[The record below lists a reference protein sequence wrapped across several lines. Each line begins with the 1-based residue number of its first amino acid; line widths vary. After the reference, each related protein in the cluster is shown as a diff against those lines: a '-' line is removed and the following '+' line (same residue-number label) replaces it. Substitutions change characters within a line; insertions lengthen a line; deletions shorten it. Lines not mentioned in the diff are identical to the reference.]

1 VRGAVRSRRRLSAE
15 TVTDRTNPGGGLTGA
30 TGDLTPDDPRDA
42 LVTGERR
49 EIEDPEAR
57 AHVTWEQGR
66 NAPSQRGEVGEPGE
80 DRLEGGLTNRAE
92 RESGYASEH
101 GLSPDDPAYR
111 VEIHPPASADA
122 GSSPDAGGETR
133 LGGDAE
139 IDAQDDR
146 F

>member
-1 VRGAVRSRRRLSAE
+1 VNE
-15 TVTDRTNPGGGLTGA
+15 RTNPGGGLTGA

-66 NAPSQRGEVGEPGE
+66 NAPSQRGEVGDPGA
-80 DRLEGGLTNRAE
+80 DQLEGGLTNLAQ

-111 VEIHPPASADA
+111 IEAHPPASADA
-122 GSSPDAGGETR
+122 GTARREQGDVR
-133 LGGDAE
+133 LGGDEE
-139 IDAQDDR
+139 IEADRDR

>member
-1 VRGAVRSRRRLSAE
+1 
-15 TVTDRTNPGGGLTGA
+15 VTDRSNPGGGLTGA

-49 EIEDPEAR
+49 EIEDPEGR

-66 NAPSQRGEVGEPGE
+66 HAPSQRGEVGEPGS
-80 DRLEGGLTNRAE
+80 DQLEGGLTNLAE

-101 GLSPDDPAYR
+101 GLSPEDPAYR
-111 VEIHPPASADA
+111 MEAHPPASAEA
-122 GSSPDAGGETR
+122 GRARRDEGEVR
-133 LGGDAE
+133 IGGDE
-139 IDAQDDR
+139 TIDADQDR

>member
-1 VRGAVRSRRRLSAE
+1 MTER
-15 TVTDRTNPGGGLTGA
+15 TDAGGGLTGA

-80 DRLEGGLTNRAE
+80 DRLEGGLTNLAE

-111 VEIHPPASADA
+111 MEVHPPASADA
-122 GSSPDAGGETR
+122 GTRRRADGDVR
-133 LGGDAE
+133 LGGDTE
-139 IDAQDDR
+139 SDPDR
-146 F
+146 ERF